1 MDAHRLSLR
10 ERLIGAGLLRPADPD
25 ENSTAHQKCSAY
37 LLTMAR
43 TGIRARSTL
52 DAQLTLGRVGALVHA
67 ISPLANAPLSA
78 PHRTRTQGL
87 L

>member
-1 MDAHRLSLR
+1 MDPHRLSLR

-25 ENSTAHQKCSAY
+25 EKTTAQKNCSAY

-52 DAQLTLGRVGALVHA
+52 DTHLTLAVLERWYTL
-67 ISPLANAPLSA
+67 
-78 PHRTRTQGL
+78 
-87 L
+87 